1 MRSRSYFRNTI
12 ATLAALVVVFGCST
26 AAVKDTWKDPAHA
39 GAFKQILVVGVS
51 KSDSSRRVFEDGF
64 SAALRASG
72 TGASPSYAVLPETGQ
87 VSNER
92 LDEAVKKAGADA
104 VLVTRLLRVK
114 KDVNVSPGY
123 MAPGFY
129 GRGYRGF
136 YGGAYMA
143 MPPDV
148 NVYEIM
154 TIELTLFNM
163 KTDKP
168 AWSGTSEVTEP
179 GSVAKATEDLA
190 KVMIA
195 KMKADGV
202 I

>member
-1 MRSRSYFRNTI
+1 MRSISRNLV
-12 ATLAALVVVFGCST
+12 AAAAVVALVGCAST
-26 AAVKDTWKDPAHA
+26 TIKDSWKDPAA
-39 GAFKQILVVGVS
+39 RRRRLQEGARRRREQERFEPSHLRGRVHVGAA
-51 KSDSSRRVFEDGF
+51 RRGHERF
-64 SAALRASG
+64 AQL
-72 TGASPSYAVLPETGQ
+72 PVLPESGQ
-87 VSNER
+87 ISNER
-92 LDEAVKKAGADA
+92 LEEGVKKSGADA

-123 MAPGFY
+123 VSPGFY
-129 GRGYRGF
+129 GRGYRGY

-143 MPPDV
+143 VPGHVDV
-148 NVYEIM
+148 YDVL
-154 TIELTLFNM
+154 TIESTLWNM

-168 AWSGTSEVTEP
+168 AWSGTSEVTDP

-190 KVMIA
+190 KVLIA